1 VGICSIKKE
10 NKVKVK
16 PTFEKNKITKKICY
30 SIVISLGTM
39 VFIFSYFSYRETTV
53 PDLSF
58 KIIPLIAGALC
69 MIGAWIFD
77 ALRIFITVRAWGK
90 AILFRDSLRS
100 VLSAYFMSSITP
112 FMIGGGPAQ
121 MYVLGRSGLTWGE
134 AGSLVVVCGILY
146 QVSLLLLIV
155 VFIFLFDIRVALQG
169 ILLKLLYTFAIF
181 YSIIM
186 FLLFYFLYR
195 PQVLY
200 CLTNWGINFVK
211 RYFRKAKFSEA
222 AVRAWVEEFFDDFR
236 RGFSILFLKKPQYL
250 AWNLGCYIIYFIL
263 FFSVGFCILKALG
276 VNSPY
281 LRVISAQI
289 PLYYIFGFIPTP
301 GASGGVEL
309 TVTSVF
315 LRFAGPQRVGMYI
328 LLWRIATFYFPLFL
342 GGYAFFRII
351 TGTKKPTVEKYC
363 SQLPREEKND

>member
-10 NKVKVK
+10 NKVKIK

-200 CLTNWGINFVK
+200 RLTNWGINFVK

-250 AWNLGCYIIYFIL
+250 AWNLLFYNLRYIAIFMVAFWVLWSLGIL
-263 FFSVGFCILKALG
+263 VHPIK
-276 VNSPY
+276 
-281 LRVISAQI
+281 VIGIQI
-289 PLYYIFGFIPTP
+289 PLNYIFSLMPTP
-301 GASGGVEL
+301 GSSGGVEASIA
-309 TVTSVF
+309 SVF
-315 LRFAGPQRVGMYI
+315 VSYTAVQRIGIFVI
-328 LLWRIATFYFPLFL
+328 LWRIITFYFPLIVD
-342 GGYAFFRII
+342 GINFFQ
-351 TGTKKPTVEKYC
+351 TVLKSKPTI
-363 SQLPREEKND
+363 LPETNKASE

>member
-1 VGICSIKKE
+1 
-10 NKVKVK
+10 
-16 PTFEKNKITKKICY
+16 
-30 SIVISLGTM
+30 
-39 VFIFSYFSYRETTV
+39 
-53 PDLSF
+53 
-58 KIIPLIAGALC
+58 
-69 MIGAWIFD
+69 
-77 ALRIFITVRAWGK
+77 
-90 AILFRDSLRS
+90 
-100 VLSAYFMSSITP
+100 
-112 FMIGGGPAQ
+112 

-200 CLTNWGINFVK
+200 RLTNWGINFVK

-250 AWNLGCYIIYFIL
+250 AWNLLFYNLRYIAIFMVAFWVLWSLGIL
-263 FFSVGFCILKALG
+263 VHPIK
-276 VNSPY
+276 
-281 LRVISAQI
+281 VIGIQI
-289 PLYYIFGFIPTP
+289 PLNYIFSLMPTP
-301 GASGGVEL
+301 GSSGGVEASIA
-309 TVTSVF
+309 SVF
-315 LRFAGPQRVGMYI
+315 VSYTAVQRIGIFVI
-328 LLWRIATFYFPLFL
+328 LWRIITFYFPLIV
-342 GGYAFFRII
+342 GGINFFQ
-351 TGTKKPTVEKYC
+351 TVLKSKPTI
-363 SQLPREEKND
+363 LPETNKASE

>member
-1 VGICSIKKE
+1 MKSKYSYE
-10 NKVKVK
+10 R
-16 PTFEKNKITKKICY
+16 NKITKKIFY
-30 SIVISLGTM
+30 SIIISLGTV
-39 VFIFSYFSYRETTV
+39 VFIFTYFSYRGTSV

-58 KIIPLIAGALC
+58 RILPLIHGALC
-69 MIGAWIFD
+69 MVGAWIFD

-90 AILFRDSLRS
+90 IILFRNALST
-100 VLSAYFMSSITP
+100 VLTAYFMSSITP
-112 FMIGGGPAQ
+112 FMLGGGPAQ
-121 MYVLGRSGLTWGE
+121 MYVLSRSGLTWGE

-146 QVSLLLLIV
+146 QVSLLFLIG
-155 VFIFLFDIRVALQG
+155 VFIFIFHIQVALQG
-169 ILLKLLYTFAIF
+169 ILLKLLYSFAIF

-186 FLLFYFLYR
+186 FLLFYFLYH

-200 CLTNWGINFVK
+200 RFTNWIINFVK
-211 RYFRKAKFSEA
+211 KYFRKVKFSEV

-250 AWNLGCYIIYFIL
+250 VWNLGCYVVYFIL
-263 FFSVGFCILKALG
+263 FFSVGYCILKALG
-276 VNSPY
+276 VHSSF

-315 LRFAGPQRVGMYI
+315 LRFAGPQKVGMYI
-328 LLWRIATFYFPLFL
+328 LLWRITTFYFPLIL
-342 GGYAFFRII
+342 GGYAFFQFI
-351 TGTKKPTVEKYC
+351 TNNKKPSMVNYP
-363 SQLPREEKND
+363 SQLSKGEKNN

>member
-1 VGICSIKKE
+1 VKIKYI
-10 NKVKVK
+10 
-16 PTFEKNKITKKICY
+16 FERNKISKKVHY
-30 SIVISLGTM
+30 SIGISLGTII
-39 VFIFSYFSYRETTV
+39 FIFFYFSCQETIV

-58 KIIPLIAGALC
+58 KALPLIVGIFC
-69 MIGAWIFD
+69 IFGAWIAD

-90 AILFRDSLRS
+90 AILFRDSFNS

-112 FMIGGGPAQ
+112 FMLGGGPAQ
-121 MYVLGRSGLTWGE
+121 MYVLSRSGLTWGE

-146 QVSLLLLIV
+146 QVSLLLLII

-169 ILLKLLYTFAIF
+169 ILLKLLYSFAIF

-195 PQVLY
+195 PHVLY
-200 CLTNWGINFVK
+200 RLTNWGINFV
-211 RYFRKAKFSEA
+211 RRHFRKVKFSEA
-222 AVRAWVEEFFDDFR
+222 AVRSWVEEFFDDFR

-250 AWNLGCYIIYFIL
+250 AWNLGCYVIYFIL
-263 FFSVGFCILKALG
+263 FFSVGYCILKALG
-276 VNSPY
+276 ANSPY

-315 LRFAGPQRVGMYI
+315 LRFAGPQKVGMYI
-328 LLWRIATFYFPLFL
+328 LLWRITTFYFPLIL
-342 GGYAFFRII
+342 GGYAFFQFI
-351 TGTKKPTVEKYC
+351 TNNKKPSMVNYP
-363 SQLPREEKND
+363 SQLSKGEKNN

>member
-1 VGICSIKKE
+1 MENHKRRSGLMYEHEQYEPSKLRKQIILSIL
-10 NKVKVK
+10 
-16 PTFEKNKITKKICY
+16 
-30 SIVISLGTM
+30 ISLGTTI
-39 VFIFSYFSYRETTV
+39 FIFSIISFRGISI
-53 PDLSF
+53 DLSVF
-58 KIIPLIAGALC
+58 RVEWLVCGIIFLILT
-69 MIGAWIFD
+69 WIVD
-77 ALRIFITVRAWGK
+77 AVRVYLSSRAWNKTITFGQALK
-90 AILFRDSLRS
+90 T
-100 VLSAYFMSSITP
+100 VLSGYFMSTITP
-112 FMIGGGPAQ
+112 SATGGTPAQ

-200 CLTNWGINFVK
+200 RLTNWGINFVK

>member
-1 VGICSIKKE
+1 MYEHERYDPGKLRKQIIISIL
-10 NKVKVK
+10 
-16 PTFEKNKITKKICY
+16 
-30 SIVISLGTM
+30 ISLGTTI
-39 VFIFSYFSYRETTV
+39 FIFSIISFRGISI
-53 PDLSF
+53 DLSVF
-58 KIIPLIAGALC
+58 RIEWLIYGIIFLFF
-69 MIGAWIFD
+69 AWIVD
-77 ALRIFITVRAWGK
+77 AVRVYLSSRAWNK
-90 AILFRDSLRS
+90 KIPFKQALKTILSG
-100 VLSAYFMSSITP
+100 YFMSTITP
-112 FMIGGGPAQ
+112 SATGGTPAQ
-121 MYVLGRSGLTWGE
+121 MYVLSRSGLTWGE

-146 QVSLLLLIV
+146 QVSLLLLII

-169 ILLKLLYTFAIF
+169 ILLKLLYSFAIF

-195 PQVLY
+195 PHVLY
-200 CLTNWGINFVK
+200 RLTNWGINFV
-211 RYFRKAKFSEA
+211 RRHFRKVKFSEA
-222 AVRAWVEEFFDDFR
+222 AVRSWVEEFFDDFR

-250 AWNLGCYIIYFIL
+250 AWNLGCYVIYFIL
-263 FFSVGFCILKALG
+263 FFSVGYCILKALG
-276 VNSPY
+276 ANSPY

-328 LLWRIATFYFPLFL
+328 VLWRTATFYFPLFL

-351 TGTKKPTVEKYC
+351 TGKKKPSVEKYRPC
-363 SQLPREEKND
+363 FSKKEKNHKDFK